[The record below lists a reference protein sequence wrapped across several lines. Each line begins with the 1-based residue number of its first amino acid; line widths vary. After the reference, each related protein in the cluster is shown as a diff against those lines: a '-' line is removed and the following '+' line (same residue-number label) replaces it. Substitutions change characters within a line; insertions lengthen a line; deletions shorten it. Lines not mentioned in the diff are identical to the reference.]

1 MGYTQLDSWGAWWM
15 IQDLQSM
22 ADAIFT
28 LLTDI
33 FNLYTTEIVF
43 TGALALWLLRKV
55 VKVYRK
61 L

>member
-1 MGYTQLDSWGAWWM
+1 M

-33 FNLYTTEIVF
+33 FNLYTSEIVL
-43 TGALALWLLRKV
+43 TGALALWVLRKV

>member
-1 MGYTQLDSWGAWWM
+1 M

-28 LLTDI
+28 LLADI
-33 FNLYTTEIVF
+33 FNLYTSEIVLI
-43 TGALALWLLRKV
+43 GVLALWLLRKV

>member
-1 MGYTQLDSWGAWWM
+1 
-15 IQDLQSM
+15 M
-22 ADAIFT
+22 ADAIFV

-33 FNLYTTEIVF
+33 FNLYTSEVVLM
-43 TGALALWLLRKV
+43 GVLALWVLRKV

>member
-1 MGYTQLDSWGAWWM
+1 M

-33 FNLYTTEIVF
+33 FNLYTSEVVF
-43 TGALALWLLRKV
+43 MGVLALWLLRKV

>member
-1 MGYTQLDSWGAWWM
+1 M

-22 ADAIFT
+22 ADAIFV

-33 FNLYTTEIVF
+33 FNLYFSQIVL
-43 TGALALWLLRKV
+43 TGALALWVLRKV

>member
-1 MGYTQLDSWGAWWM
+1 M

-22 ADAIFT
+22 ADAIFV
-28 LLTDI
+28 LLTGI
-33 FNLYTTEIVF
+33 FNLYTTEIVL
-43 TGALALWLLRKV
+43 TGALALWVLRKV